1 MDTEFGFPEILH
13 TFMDLDQE
21 EKFEDSDYVFR
32 RLRDLEE
39 SIYFKLWGSENVVP
53 RDLRLN
59 TIHDDAL
66 LAAAGT
72 IAKQGE
78 RIKNKFLIKEENSSG
93 IYAVQLFL
101 LGWPLTVVIDETLP
115 FLADNPEQLAFT

>member
-1 MDTEFGFPEILH
+1 
-13 TFMDLDQE
+13 MDLDQE

-115 FLADNPEQLAFT
+115 FLADNPE

>member
-1 MDTEFGFPEILH
+1 M
-13 TFMDLDQE
+13 
-21 EKFEDSDYVFR
+21 
-32 RLRDLEE
+32 RDLEE

-101 LGWPLTVVIDETLP
+101 LGDAVSMRRPASLWKKTVGPIDGRRRSRLGHPLPTK
-115 FLADNPEQLAFT
+115 LASSVPRSSLNLDP